1 MSRRRRFAAKFPFV
15 RRAGPVVPSDREGL
29 NAALPDVSGE
39 GIFFDGTSAKTIP
52 VSVRI
57 AGGRLILDGPVQREW
72 DCRELRAS
80 ETVRPFMRLGP
91 AQDSERLE
99 LTDAALGAAIEAASP
114 NLRAHD
120 RTPYRLIGGSV
131 AATAALLMFALYGL
145 PILVNFVVPAIP
157 LSFERRVAE
166 VAWKQLTTTP
176 PFTSQ
181 ECTIPAGKAA
191 LDQMVASLK
200 IAAWDPALHLSPVE
214 IDARVI
220 ETPVANAFA
229 LPGGNIVVTSRLIAR
244 ARSADELA
252 GVIAHEL
259 GHVAARDPTRLMLQ
273 NLGRS
278 LLLGFF
284 MGDVTGSTVLVALGN
299 EVVTARYD
307 REAERA
313 ADAFA
318 ARTMKRAGADAA
330 AIAGFLERIDPYEA
344 GPPAFLRSHP
354 YTRDRAAA
362 IRAQAAGARETHS
375 ILDDEAWAALKK
387 ICPLGGGPR
396 FRVGPP
402 IKR

>member
-1 MSRRRRFAAKFPFV
+1 MLPKVVSRYRLR
-15 RRAGPVVPSDREGL
+15 
-29 NAALPDVSGE
+29 
-39 GIFFDGTSAKTIP
+39 
-52 VSVRI
+52 
-57 AGGRLILDGPVQREW
+57 GGRLLLDGPSQRQW

-80 ETVRPFMRLGP
+80 ETVRPFMRLGL

-114 NLRAHD
+114 NLRSRD
-120 RTPYRLIGGSV
+120 RIPYRLIGGSV
-131 AATAALLMFALYGL
+131 AAAAALLVFALYGS
-145 PILVNFVVPAIP
+145 PILVDFVVPAIP

-166 VAWKQLTTTP
+166 VARKQLTTTS

-181 ECTIPAGKAA
+181 ECTMPPGKVA
-191 LDQMVASLK
+191 LDELVAPLK
-200 IAAWDPALHLSPVE
+200 IAAWDPTLHLSPVKV
-214 IDARVI
+214 DVRVVD
-220 ETPVANAFA
+220 TPVANAFA
-229 LPGGNIVVTSRLIAR
+229 LPEGNIVVTSRLIAR

-252 GVIAHEL
+252 GVLAHEL

-299 EVVTARYD
+299 EVVTAKYG

-318 ARTMKRAGADAA
+318 ARTMRRAGADAA
-330 AIAGFLERIDPYEA
+330 AVAGFLERIDPDGF

-362 IRAQAAGARETHS
+362 IRAQAAGALETHS
-375 ILDDEAWAALKK
+375 ILDDEAWAALKG
-387 ICPLGGGPR
+387 ICPTGRRLRSDGGPAL
-396 FRVGPP
+396 
-402 IKR
+402 KR